1 MAKYIY
7 SSKES
12 LNGVQNYLNDVNK
25 ALSNKG
31 INASTANDIS
41 WSSDTMKKAAVGM
54 TAGAGGAAAVMAGAG
69 VAGAGAAGA
78 GAAGAGGLVAG
89 ASGVAGSMASGSI
102 VVPALIVALPIVAA
116 AGAIIGGLLM
126 YFRSKEEKER
136 IQNELNLYKDA
147 VKKQNAIVRE
157 IEDIKVRMENKDAAY
172 EALYKRYLLLVEM
185 NKKLME
191 YIRNLEAD
199 LKRAKVA

>member
-41 WSSDTMKKAAVGM
+41 WSSDTMKKAVVGM

-69 VAGAGAAGA
+69 AAGA
-78 GAAGAGGLVAG
+78 GVAGAGGLVAG